1 MGFSQLLK
9 ALVPSNLVTGILLK
23 STIFDLLRICGLS
36 KNERLIKFLNLQL
49 KLYSQEDVYNTAALY
64 GSTVL
69 QMCQEPHGL
78 WHLKKSMQSL
88 SEALESSLSKT
99 GANLILGQKVNSI
112 NFDEENMCWKVSANS
127 KKNLLFTKQKM
138 LFILRLHNLC

>member
-1 MGFSQLLK
+1 MQFPGSRRFWNLCTLIHQSNWIFANNNPVLLTLVILGFSQLLK

-36 KNERLIKFLNLQL
+36 NNERLIKFLNLQL

-69 QMCQEPHGL
+69 
-78 WHLKKSMQSL
+78 
-88 SEALESSLSKT
+88 
-99 GANLILGQKVNSI
+99 
-112 NFDEENMCWKVSANS
+112 
-127 KKNLLFTKQKM
+127 
-138 LFILRLHNLC
+138 